1 VAIAA
6 TLNPRKADP
15 TGAASLAVHACPTGN
30 SHFLHRTAR
39 RARVV
44 LRGSS
49 SHGRRATLQI
59 AHELDSERLAHT
71 RQQAQWQVGRSR
83 PPVRQA
89 GRRPQAPTSA
99 HTGAHTR
106 PHKRHKRPHKR
117 PQAPTSAHKRPQAPT
132 QAPQAPTSAHTSAVS
147 PGATGRHVVRVSTR
161 VPQHTK
167 PPPSAAC
174 SAFCGARAA
183 AARHAALPL
192 CASSTAVG
200 AVPTEHPEDRGG
212 AQGRPPRGG
221 ACADY
226 PRCETPHPP
235 LRPRDLRA
243 LIRTRSRAHCPAH
256 RAPPS
261 SPSMLHGARD
271 VALSCALRP
280 ALARSS
286 CTLRRAVP
294 RCTVRPRCR
303 DAAAAESRSVP
314 SSGSFRA

>member
-1 VAIAA
+1 MAIAA

-83 PPVRQA
+83 PSVRQA
-89 GRRPQAPTSA
+89 G
-99 HTGAHTR
+99 
-106 PHKRHKRPHKR
+106 
-117 PQAPTSAHKRPQAPT
+117 
-132 QAPQAPTSAHTSAVS
+132 AHTSAVS